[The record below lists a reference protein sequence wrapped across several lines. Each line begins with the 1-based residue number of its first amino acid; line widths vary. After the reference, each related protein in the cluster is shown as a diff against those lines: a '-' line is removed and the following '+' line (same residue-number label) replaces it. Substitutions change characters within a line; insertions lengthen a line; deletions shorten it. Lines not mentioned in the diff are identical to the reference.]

1 MIGYDQYTTLA
12 YPYKYPIGSITFA
25 TTEYIMKKLEQFEEE
40 GLYTFEDKEEIIR
53 FLIKNPDLIQ
63 ELYSAHQLICKVF
76 GECNIDV
83 KLYKDPEENTEEILI
98 VIKSKNPPEKILELY
113 ERLFEDWYIKIMDK
127 VFPRLD
133 YTVETT

>member
-25 TTEYIMKKLEQFEEE
+25 TTEYIMKKLEQFEEG

-63 ELYSAHQLICKVF
+63 ELYSAHQHICKVF
-76 GECNIDV
+76 GECNIHV